1 MRNWKAEEEEKWGD
15 VSEGYITCTRRRKR
29 SLSLVL
35 FPHSPYFISWSFSSY
50 GVLLEGIEGGVS
62 VVGVRVSLAELS
74 RLSGG
79 RIG

>member
-1 MRNWKAEEEEKWGD
+1 MYEKKKET
-15 VSEGYITCTRRRKR
+15 V
-29 SLSLVL
+29 SLSCPVPSQPP
-35 FPHSPYFISWSFSSY
+35 FFFTSRSFSSH

-74 RLSGG
+74 RVSGG